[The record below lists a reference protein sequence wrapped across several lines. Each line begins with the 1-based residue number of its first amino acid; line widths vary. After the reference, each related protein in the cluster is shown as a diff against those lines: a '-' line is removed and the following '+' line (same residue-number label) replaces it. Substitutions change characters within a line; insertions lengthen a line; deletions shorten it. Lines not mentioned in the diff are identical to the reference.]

1 VGQTTAD
8 TEIWVHDA
16 NRVPLAGFG
25 NDDTIGPPTSTQS
38 TLTRT
43 YVPGTHH
50 LAISTF
56 NMCNN
61 LASPADDNFDD
72 GAVMDFPNVIVNNV
86 TTLNQDVD
94 HLIDGIPVTA
104 LKQGAF
110 DIVFVQFVVTV
121 PVELTGFSIE

>member
-1 VGQTTAD
+1 
-8 TEIWVHDA
+8 
-16 NRVPLAGFG
+16 
-25 NDDTIGPPTSTQS
+25 
-38 TLTRT
+38 
-43 YVPGTHH
+43 
-50 LAISTF
+50 
-56 NMCNN
+56 
-61 LASPADDNFDD
+61 
-72 GAVMDFPNVIVNNV
+72 MDFPNVIVNNV